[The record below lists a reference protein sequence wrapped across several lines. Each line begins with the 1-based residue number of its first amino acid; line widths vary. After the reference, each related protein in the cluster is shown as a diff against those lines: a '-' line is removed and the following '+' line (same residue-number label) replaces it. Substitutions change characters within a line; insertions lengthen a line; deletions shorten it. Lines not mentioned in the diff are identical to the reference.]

1 MSKENYDNYMLSIVV
16 PVYNEENG
24 IKPFLDRTE
33 AVVEKLGCD
42 YEIIF
47 SLDPSTDRT
56 YEVIKE
62 NM

>member
-1 MSKENYDNYMLSIVV
+1 MENYKMSVVV

-33 AVVEKLGCD
+33 AVMDTLGCE

-47 SLDPSTDRT
+47 CMDPSTDRT
-56 YEVIKE
+56 YEVIK
-62 NM
+62 

>member
-1 MSKENYDNYMLSIVV
+1 MKKLSIVV

-33 AVVEKLGCD
+33 AVMEKLECD

-47 SLDPSTDRT
+47 SLDLLSLISYLHFP
-56 YEVIKE
+56 
-62 NM
+62 